1 MHVLIAGGSGL
12 IGTALTRSLRAEGHR
27 VVALVRREPRGV
39 DELRWDPAGGVID
52 GDAVRAADAVVNL
65 AGASIGS
72 KRLTESY
79 QREVL
84 RSRLDATGLIARELA
99 AKGSGVLVQGSAMG
113 YYGERGTEPLTED
126 AGPGDTFLSRIVT
139 EWEAAAQ
146 PAADAGVRVAFSR
159 TGLVLSDHG
168 GFAERLLPLVR
179 RGLLG
184 SLGSG
189 ETVHS
194 WITLEDAVAGLTV
207 LLTGAHH
214 GPANLVSPRPVT
226 DRELIAALSRAFGKK
241 PGVGVPGWL
250 LGIVIG
256 PAIVDLLS
264 SQVGVPAALEA
275 QGFTWAHPSID
286 AAAEHIAATVR
297 AA

>member
-12 IGTALTRSLRAEGHR
+12 IGTALTRSLRADGHR
-27 VVALVRREPRGV
+27 VVALVRREARGA
-39 DELRWDPAGGVID
+39 DEVRWDPASGVID

-84 RSRLDATGLIARELA
+84 QSRLNATGLIARELA
-99 AKGSGVLVQGSAMG
+99 VKGSGVLVQGSAMG
-113 YYGERGTEPLTED
+113 YYGDRGTEPLTED

-139 EWEAAAQ
+139 QWEAAAR
-146 PAADAGVRVAFSR
+146 PAADAGVRVAYSR

-179 RGLLG
+179 RGLLR

-189 ETVHS
+189 NAVHS
-194 WITLEDAVAGLTV
+194 WITLEDAISALRL
-207 LLTGAHH
+207 LLTGNHH
-214 GPANLVSPRPVT
+214 GPANVVTPHPVT
-226 DRELIAALSRAFGKK
+226 DRELIAALSHAFGKN
-241 PGVGVPGWL
+241 PGLPVPAWVL
-250 LGIVIG
+250 RIAIG

-264 SQVGVPAALEA
+264 SQVGVPAALNA
-275 QGFTWAHPSID
+275 QGFTWAHPRID
-286 AAAEHIAATVR
+286 SAAEHIAAAVR
-297 AA
+297 RS